1 MGSGIN
7 KVVKLIVSPKFAL
20 ALIRRNKLRK
30 KYKEKHL
37 VVGLNSEIVNA
48 KIGRYVALNFN
59 VVFRNSSIGDH
70 SYINSNT
77 HVFNTSIGKFCSIG
91 SGVQFGLGKH
101 PTSMVSTHPAFFAN
115 NKLFKTFSDKA
126 YIEEYSQIKVG
137 NDVWIGDGAVIMNDI
152 TIEDG
157 AVIAARA
164 VVTKDVKPY
173 AIVGGVPAKIL
184 KFRFDEETIKRI
196 RETKWWDREE
206 KWFEDNYKLFH
217 TPDDFISKFI

>member
-7 KVVKLIVSPKFAL
+7 KVVKLITSPKFAI
-20 ALIRRNKLRK
+20 ASIKRSKLRK
-30 KYKEKHL
+30 KYKAQYL

-48 KIGRYVALNFN
+48 TIGKYVALNFN

-77 HVFNTSIGKFCSIG
+77 HVFNTAIGKFCSIG

-101 PTSMVSTHPAFFAN
+101 PTYMVSTHPSFFAN
-115 NKLFKTFSDKA
+115 NKLFKTFSDKI
-126 YIEEYSQIKVG
+126 YVEEYSRIEIG
-137 NDVWIGDGAVIMNDI
+137 NDVWIGDGAVIMNGVK
-152 TIEDG
+152 IEDG

-173 AIVGGVPAKIL
+173 AIVGGIPAKIL
-184 KFRFDEETIKRI
+184 KYRFDKETIKKI
-196 RETKWWDREE
+196 RETKWWDWEE
-206 KWFEDNYKLFH
+206 KRFEDNYKLFH
-217 TPDDFISKFI
+217 KPDDFISEFF